1 LVYERCPCRLIIV
14 APRFGM
20 MRDIGASEV
29 MPARLGEWSPHA
41 QQN

>member
-1 LVYERCPCRLIIV
+1 
-14 APRFGM
+14 M

-29 MPARLGEWSPHA
+29 MPAGLGEWSPHA